1 MAFEDFTFQFGQT
14 LTASAMSAV
23 ASNFKAQA
31 AFESGSPVSPGR
43 GKVMVQFDGDRTIRW
58 SKNVTSVVDGG
69 SFTGEYIINY
79 SITFSQSIVNSLQYQ
94 HYGILSNAQ
103 QGTSGASSVFSTI
116 ITEQSSNRAKM
127 YHHRFNEGA
136 DAHVLPD
143 KVVFVAFE

>member
-1 MAFEDFTFQFGQT
+1 MAFEDFTFQFGET

-23 ASNFKAQA
+23 ASNFKAQGD
-31 AFESGSPVSPGR
+31 FEAGSPVSPGR

-69 SFTGEYIINY
+69 SFEGDYIINY

-136 DAHVLPD
+136 DAYVEPD

>member
-1 MAFEDFTFQFGQT
+1 MAFEDFTFQFGET

-23 ASNFKAQA
+23 ASNFKAQGD
-31 AFESGSPVSPGR
+31 FEAGSPVSPGR

-58 SKNVTSVVDGG
+58 SKNVTSVTDGG
-69 SFTGEYIINY
+69 EAGEYFINY

>member
-1 MAFEDFTFQFGQT
+1 MAFEDFTFQFGET

-23 ASNFKAQA
+23 ASNFKAQGD
-31 AFESGSPVSPGR
+31 FEAGSPVSPGR

-58 SKNVTSVVDGG
+58 SKNVTSVTDGG
-69 SFTGEYIINY
+69 ESGEYFINY

>member
-31 AFESGSPVSPGR
+31 AFEAGSPVSPGR

-94 HYGILSNAQ
+94 HYGIMSNAQ
-103 QGTSGASSVFSTI
+103 QGTSGASSVFVNPADPAFTI
-116 ITEQSSNRAKM
+116 FTFPVIIA
-127 YHHRFNEGA
+127 
-136 DAHVLPD
+136 
-143 KVVFVAFE
+143 

>member
-1 MAFEDFTFQFGQT
+1 MGFEDFTFQFGET

-23 ASNFKAQA
+23 ASNFKAQGD
-31 AFESGSPVSPGR
+31 FEAGSPVSPGR

-58 SKNVTSVVDGG
+58 SKNVTSVTDGG
-69 SFTGEYIINY
+69 EAGEYFINY